1 MIYDKDGNQLEFLDI
16 LTLANSIVSFKS
28 IGEAEKRNKEIDR
41 AITELRQHLS
51 AVEDKIDAILN
62 ILVDAILNILQEK

>member
-16 LTLANSIVSFKS
+16 LTLASSIVSFKS
-28 IGEAEKRNKEIDR
+28 IGEGERRNRNLDR

-62 ILVDAILNILQEK
+62 ILQEK

>member
-28 IGEAEKRNKEIDR
+28 IGEGERRNRNLDR
-41 AITELRQHLS
+41 AITELRHHLF

-62 ILVDAILNILQEK
+62 ILQEK

>member
-16 LTLANSIVSFKS
+16 LTLASSIVSFKS
-28 IGEAEKRNKEIDR
+28 ISEAEKRNKEIDR

-62 ILVDAILNILQEK
+62 ILQEK

>member
-16 LTLANSIVSFKS
+16 LSLASSIVTFKS
-28 IGEAEKRNKEIDR
+28 IGEAERRNKEIDR
-41 AITELRQHLS
+41 AITELRQHLF

-62 ILVDAILNILQEK
+62 ILQEK

>member
-62 ILVDAILNILQEK
+62 ILQEK

>member
-1 MIYDKDGNQLEFLDI
+1 MIIDMIYDKDGNQLEFLDI
-16 LTLANSIVSFKS
+16 LTLASSIVSFKS
-28 IGEAEKRNKEIDR
+28 ISEAEKRNKEIDR

-62 ILVDAILNILQEK
+62 ILQEK

>member
-16 LTLANSIVSFKS
+16 LTLASSIVSFKS

-62 ILVDAILNILQEK
+62 ILQEK

>member
-28 IGEAEKRNKEIDR
+28 IGEGERRARNLDR
-41 AITELRQHLS
+41 TIIELRQHLFV
-51 AVEDKIDAILN
+51 VEDKIDAILN
-62 ILVDAILNILQEK
+62 ILQEK

>member
-16 LTLANSIVSFKS
+16 LTLASSIVSFKS

-41 AITELRQHLS
+41 AITELHQHLS

-62 ILVDAILNILQEK
+62 ILQEK

>member
-1 MIYDKDGNQLEFLDI
+1 MIIDMIYDKDGNQLEFLDI

-28 IGEAEKRNKEIDR
+28 ISEAEKRNKEIDR

-62 ILVDAILNILQEK
+62 ILQEK

>member
-28 IGEAEKRNKEIDR
+28 ISEAEKRNKEIDR
-41 AITELRQHLS
+41 TITELCQHLS

-62 ILVDAILNILQEK
+62 ILQEK

>member
-28 IGEAEKRNKEIDR
+28 ISEAEKRNKEIDR

-62 ILVDAILNILQEK
+62 ILQEK